1 MSKKYD
7 KNSKHSQYDDYEE
20 DRSYKKKVKTK
31 TKKKEPEIGF
41 MGEIDYQKQKANNRY
56 LNKKKDKSKYDRDD
70 GWY

>member
-1 MSKKYD
+1 
-7 KNSKHSQYDDYEE
+7 
-20 DRSYKKKVKTK
+20 
-31 TKKKEPEIGF
+31 